1 MVAFAFEPPHEQ
13 LAPLPKVLI
22 VDDDSLVLRSLQRAL
37 SAQSFHVVA
46 LSDVH
51 EAMRVVEAENFDCV
65 LCDIRMPKM
74 SGLGFARFVRSLAPE
89 VPILLMTGD
98 PQLESAIEAIEVG
111 ILEYL
116 PKPIE
121 PSKLRSS
128 VARAV
133 KLNRFARLRREA
145 HDVIKSEPPMS
156 RADKLS
162 GAFDRAMA
170 SLFVVFQPI
179 VIPETEKLFGY
190 EALLRSREPELP
202 TPPHVIEAAET
213 LGRTSEVGAKVRS
226 LASSAFLAAPAD
238 GLLFL
243 NILPLDLLDED
254 LYAAGTPLSDLSER
268 IVLEVTERA
277 DLAKVKDALPRIQ
290 RLRTLGYRIAVDDL
304 GAGYAGLSSFAALE
318 PEFTKLDM
326 SLIRGA
332 HASSVKQRVIGS
344 IVSLCRDLGSR
355 VVAEGIETRADR
367 DTLVRLGCELQQ
379 GYYFAKPGPAFPA
392 ITWDAP

>member
-1 MVAFAFEPPHEQ
+1 
-13 LAPLPKVLI
+13 
-22 VDDDSLVLRSLQRAL
+22 
-37 SAQSFHVVA
+37 
-46 LSDVH
+46 
-51 EAMRVVEAENFDCV
+51 
-65 LCDIRMPKM
+65 
-74 SGLGFARFVRSLAPE
+74 
-89 VPILLMTGD
+89 
-98 PQLESAIEAIEVG
+98 
-111 ILEYL
+111 
-116 PKPIE
+116 
-121 PSKLRSS
+121 
-128 VARAV
+128 
-133 KLNRFARLRREA
+133 
-145 HDVIKSEPPMS
+145 
-156 RADKLS
+156 
-162 GAFDRAMA
+162 
-170 SLFVVFQPI
+170 
-179 VIPETEKLFGY
+179 
-190 EALLRSREPELP
+190 
-202 TPPHVIEAAET
+202 
-213 LGRTSEVGAKVRS
+213 
-226 LASSAFLAAPAD
+226 
-238 GLLFL
+238 
-243 NILPLDLLDED
+243 LDED

-268 IVLEVTERA
+268 IVLEVTKRA